1 MVVYRAMHMTMA
13 MAMAMAMD
21 MGDGGWGMEKIGSQ
35 ACTSTIR
42 FALVDVG

>member
-13 MAMAMAMD
+13 MAMAMD
-21 MGDGGWGMEKIGSQ
+21 MGDEGWGMEKIGSQ